1 MEEIKKILETLRN
14 QMDEVWEEYN
24 TKLETTLASLKASLN
39 NIPKPPAVPFDLDQA
54 ASLLSNLSQPAAAA
68 PSSMEGDPVPP
79 LQESLHR
86 IDSGKTQVEILD
98 VFLEEASKQ
107 AGRVALF
114 IYKGEQVM
122 GWKGMGFTRMGSD
135 DARVKSIALP
145 LSEGNPLH
153 GVFQS
158 KHSHLYQPL
167 VEDMICKGIEGPSPD
182 KIFLVPMIIRD
193 KVSAALYADEVKG
206 ATPLHPDALEIL
218 TWAASL
224 AVNLLG
230 QRQLV
235 PCPTLTPGTVKIEG
249 TRPTPSIPA
258 AAPPPLVPS
267 APPSQVPTSE
277 RTQKIDV
284 TAMQELEALRRE
296 TLKKPAPHVEPKP
309 VPEPPRVEPPPPP
322 RVETMPTA
330 PKPPAYEMEYAPEP
344 SMDATAISAPEEYS
358 APEAPPVTE
367 WAQVESEPEPAPP
380 PPPAPAPAFI
390 PEPPRAPA
398 PRSATTTFIP
408 QPPTPFAPV
417 IPIPKPAAA
426 TAPMPKLEEES
437 PKKSVEVKPPPGFKK
452 DRPGFGFESFQPQP
466 GMSVEESRRHDEAR
480 RFARL
485 LVSEIKLYNEP
496 KVEEGRRNKSIY
508 SLLKEDIDRSK
519 QIYEERIAADIRSK
533 SDFFRQA
540 LVSILANGDA
550 SALGT
555 DS

>member
-1 MEEIKKILETLRN
+1 MEEIKKILETLKN

-68 PSSMEGDPVPP
+68 PSSAEGDLVRP
-79 LQESLHR
+79 LKESLHR

-98 VFLEEASKQ
+98 MFLEEASKQ

-135 DARVKSIALP
+135 DTRVKTIALP

-153 GVFQS
+153 AVFQS
-158 KHSHLYQPL
+158 KHSYLYQPL
-167 VEDMICKGIEGPSPD
+167 VEDMICRGIEGPRPD
-182 KIFLVPMIIRD
+182 RIFLVPMIIRD

-235 PCPTLTPGTVKIEG
+235 PCPTLTPGAIKIEG
-249 TRPTPSIPA
+249 TRPTPSAPS
-258 AAPPPLVPS
+258 AAPPPPVPS
-267 APPSQVPTSE
+267 APPAAPPTSE

-296 TLKKPAPHVEPKP
+296 TLKRPVPHLEPRP
-309 VPEPPRVEPPPPP
+309 VPEPPPPPK
-322 RVETMPTA
+322 VETMPTA
-330 PKPPAYEMEYAPEP
+330 PEPPAYEMDYAPEP
-344 SMDATAISAPEEYS
+344 AVEATAISAPEPYS
-358 APEAPPVTE
+358 AAEAPPVTE
-367 WAQVESEPEPAPP
+367 WAQVEPEPEPEPAPP
-380 PPPAPAPAFI
+380 PPPPPVPAFK
-390 PEPPRAPA
+390 PGPPQAAA
-398 PRSATTTFIP
+398 PRPATTTFIP
-408 QPPTPFAPV
+408 QPPTPFAPM
-417 IPIPKPAAA
+417 IPPPKPTAA
-426 TAPMPKLEEES
+426 TAPMPKLEEEL

-466 GMSVEESRRHDEAR
+466 GLSVEESRRHDEAR

-496 KVEEGRRNKSIY
+496 KVEEGRKNKSIY
-508 SLLKEDIDRSK
+508 SLLREDVDRSK

-533 SDFFRQA
+533 SDYFRQA

-550 SALGT
+550 SALGI